1 MSSFQISKARLK
13 QIIREEQTRLDEIA
27 RPIGA
32 GYGDNE
38 DAMEALSM
46 AAKAIRKARM
56 SNTPLAQDVS
66 TDAYMMAKRVEE
78 NLTKLIDMIGGPAM
92 QPGNR
97 QENIEEARFSEYGKI
112 DAEMG
117 NPPSKI
123 GQGDEEYMKAYNAV
137 LIAKGEEPL
146 PVVKPDQAYLDALR
160 SGKLGKQEG
169 KQKSTKKYD
178 DNPKLKGDQDE
189 LPDSLQKAIIK
200 KAGGDAE
207 EEDEEKNESLDLEA
221 MIRQEI
227 LAALNGA

>member
-38 DAMEALSM
+38 DVMEALSM

-78 NLTKLIDMIGGPAM
+78 NLTKLIDMIGGPAT

-137 LIAKGEEPL
+137 LVAKGEEPL
-146 PVVKPDQAYLDALR
+146 PIVKPDQAYLDALR

-169 KQKSTKKYD
+169 KQKSTEKYD
-178 DNPKLKGDQDE
+178 DNPALKGDQDE
-189 LPDSLQKAIIK
+189 LPDGLQKAIIK